1 MVNLTCASASSHV
14 CDGLAILFAGRRTTH
29 NFVLPEHHDQA
40 AAALQCIHI
49 VQEAKPM
56 LPLADLLEGP
66 PATGT
71 GWSYIFETFWGNLTR
86 IMRLHRT
93 TALSTIACDAN
104 RAEHLAPCSV

>member
-1 MVNLTCASASSHV
+1 MVNLTSASGSSHV
-14 CDGLAILFAGRRTTH
+14 CDCLAILVAGRRTTH

-56 LPLADLLEGP
+56 LPLADLFEGP

-71 GWSYIFETFWGNLTR
+71 EVTYFFGLNPDKKL
-86 IMRLHRT
+86 MRLHVT
-93 TALSTIACDAN
+93 TAISTV
-104 RAEHLAPCSV
+104 SV

>member
-1 MVNLTCASASSHV
+1 MCVIAWQFWL
-14 CDGLAILFAGRRTTH
+14 LAGVQHTT
-29 NFVLPEHHDQA
+29 LSYQSIMTKL
-40 AAALQCIHI
+40 LQLCNAIHI

-71 GWSYIFETFWGNLTR
+71 GWSYIFETFLGNLTR